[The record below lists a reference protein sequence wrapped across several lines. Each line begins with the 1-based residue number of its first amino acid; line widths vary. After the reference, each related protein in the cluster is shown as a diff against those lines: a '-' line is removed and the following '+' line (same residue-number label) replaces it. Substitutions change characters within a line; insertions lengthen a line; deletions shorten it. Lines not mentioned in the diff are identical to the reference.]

1 MERHRATIGRRCLLR
16 LANHGNERKCLE
28 HKKDLVKDIMI
39 GWGLHFTTVLRSLL
53 WRPGVREFLIP

>member
-1 MERHRATIGRRCLLR
+1 MERHRATIGRRCLLL

-39 GWGLHFTTVLRSLL
+39 GWELHFYHSVTVAAMEDR
-53 WRPGVREFLIP
+53 R